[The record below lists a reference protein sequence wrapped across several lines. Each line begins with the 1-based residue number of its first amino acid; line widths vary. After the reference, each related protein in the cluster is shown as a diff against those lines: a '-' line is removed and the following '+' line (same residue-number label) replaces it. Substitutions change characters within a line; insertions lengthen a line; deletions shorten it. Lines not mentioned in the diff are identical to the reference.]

1 MQTEFTTPNE
11 TDVVAVRRFAA
22 PAALVWAAHTE
33 PEHVRRWLGQPH
45 SPMVDC
51 EIDLRVGG
59 RYRYTW
65 SLPDGS
71 SFGFSG
77 TYVEIDPPRRLVST
91 EVYEPQAGQA
101 PSPDHPV
108 AEAHNTMELVEDA
121 GGTTLTRTMSYP
133 SREVRDA
140 VLATGMADGL
150 GACLEELAALL
161 DRGLVPA

>member
-1 MQTEFTTPNE
+1 MLTEFTTPNE
-11 TDVVAVRRFAA
+11 TDVVAVRRFSA
-22 PAALVWAAHTE
+22 PAALIWTAHTE

-45 SPMVDC
+45 SPMLEC

-59 RYRYTW
+59 RYHYTW

-77 TYVEIDPPRRLVST
+77 TYVEIDPPRRLVTT
-91 EVYEPQAGQA
+91 EVYEPPAGQE
-101 PSPDHPV
+101 PPPES
-108 AEAHNTMELVEDA
+108 EAHNTMELVEDA
-121 GGTTLTRTMSYP
+121 SGTTLTLTMSYP

-161 DRGLVPA
+161 DRGLVPV